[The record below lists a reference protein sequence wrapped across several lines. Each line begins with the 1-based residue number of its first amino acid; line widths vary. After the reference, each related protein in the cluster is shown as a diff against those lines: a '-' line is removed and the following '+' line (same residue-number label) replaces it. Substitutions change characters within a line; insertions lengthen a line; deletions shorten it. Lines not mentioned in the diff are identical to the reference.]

1 MKSRTAVRFRGDD
14 GFGISRVGRILSR
27 LLIAAITL
35 FAALPAAAQAPG
47 ERSAVYPLDC
57 DRNCLIGFA
66 RSYMAALKAHRP
78 SEVPAAKSVMFTENN
93 VPLAIGD
100 GLWGTVSDVSADALE
115 VADAE
120 TGNAAWF
127 GYVREHGEPAIYAMR
142 IKVVDKK
149 ITEVETVVHRKTGLP
164 APFGDVARMEHDH
177 AFQEVLPAEQRRPR
191 ARLVAVAQ
199 SYFNTVEYNDGTV
212 FARFD
217 EECARLE
224 NGISTTAAPKGAPT
238 GAPAP
243 GSGGPPP
250 ASGGNASAIAQGCEA
265 QFKLGLYRINKRVR
279 ERLFPIVDE
288 ERGVVVASGFFDHA
302 NYFDSYRLT
311 NGATMRTA
319 MKWPNSIS
327 LLEAFR
333 IRDGKIHR
341 IEAVFTYVPYF
352 MHNPWAGAK

>member
-1 MKSRTAVRFRGDD
+1 
-14 GFGISRVGRILSR
+14 VGLAALS
-27 LLIAAITL
+27 
-35 FAALPAAAQAPG
+35 ALPAAAQAPG

-57 DRNCLIGFA
+57 DRGCLIGFA

-142 IKVVDKK
+142 IKVVDRK

-164 APFGDVARMEHDH
+164 APFGEVTRMEHDH
-177 AFQEVLPAEQRRPR
+177 AFQEMLPAEQRRPR

-212 FARFD
+212 FAPFD

-224 NGISTTAAPKGAPT
+224 NGISTTAVPKGAPT

-250 ASGGNASAIAQGCEA
+250 AAGSGGPPPASGGGGGNASAIAQGCEA

-302 NYFDSYRLT
+302 NYFDSYKLT

>member
-1 MKSRTAVRFRGDD
+1 MMRL
-14 GFGISRVGRILSR
+14 RIL
-27 LLIAAITL
+27 LGAMLVG
-35 FAALPAAAQAPG
+35 FAAMRVDPAAAQAPG
-47 ERSAVYPLDC
+47 ERSAVSPLDC

-66 RSYMAALKAHRP
+66 RGYMASLKAHRP
-78 SEVPAAKSVMFTENN
+78 GDAPVAKTVMFTENN
-93 VPLAIGD
+93 VPLALGD
-100 GLWGTVSDVSADALE
+100 GLWGTISDVSADAME

-127 GYVREHGEPAIYAMR
+127 GYVKEHGEPAIYAMR

-164 APFGDVARMEHDH
+164 APFGDVTKMEHDP
-177 AFQEVLPAEQRRPR
+177 AFQEVLPEEQRRPR
-191 ARLVAVAQ
+191 ARLMAVAQ

-212 FARFD
+212 FAPFD

-250 ASGGNASAIAQGCEA
+250 ATGGSGGNASAIAQGCEA

-279 ERLFPIVDE
+279 ERLFPIIDV
-288 ERGVVVASGFFDHA
+288 ERGIVVASGFFDHA
-302 NYFDSYRLT
+302 NYFDSYKLT